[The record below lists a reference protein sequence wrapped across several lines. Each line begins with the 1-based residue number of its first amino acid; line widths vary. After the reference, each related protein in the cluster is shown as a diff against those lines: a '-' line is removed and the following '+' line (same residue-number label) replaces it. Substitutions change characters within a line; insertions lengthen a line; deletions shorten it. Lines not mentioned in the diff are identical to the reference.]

1 MSKTR
6 HHMRDP
12 IAQCGQPVAKFLHAG
27 VVLSC
32 EVIAL

>member
-6 HHMRDP
+6 HHMRDA
-12 IAQCGQPVAKFLHAG
+12 IAESGQPGAEFLHVG

-32 EVIAL
+32 EF